1 MSLFWFIQ
9 LTRASWC
16 RLRASVQRKTLSSLL
31 NELAPFTPN
40 PFFSIAWIYQFV
52 FICLILCIQ
61 VFSGNN
67 YKEQDLP
74 VRHVFI
80 RALYTRYVKFHVTRW
95 VTPMQTLS
103 LRVEIYGKRMGKKL
117 NNYVINNIGVS
128 RLLKE
133 AAYFD
138 FYKAVLIKGYYG
150 LFLFYFGTPC
160 SHPQLLSSIKWT
172 SSFWLPTPP
181 SVLQV
186 SDIRWHH
193 RTACSAATSLGVLS
207 SMTICNT

>member
-1 MSLFWFIQ
+1 M
-9 LTRASWC
+9 
-16 RLRASVQRKTLSSLL
+16 
-31 NELAPFTPN
+31 
-40 PFFSIAWIYQFV
+40 

-117 NNYVINNIGVS
+117 NNDVINTGIS
-128 RLLKE
+128 PLLRKT
-133 AAYFD
+133 AYFD
-138 FYKAVLIKGYYG
+138 FYKAVLIKSNYG
-150 LFLFYFGTPC
+150 LFLFCFGTPC

-172 SSFWLPTPP
+172 SSFWLPNPP

-186 SDIRWHH
+186 SDIR
-193 RTACSAATSLGVLS
+193 
-207 SMTICNT
+207 